1 MERQIFFAEKPQ
13 PMDWGKKKI
22 VPLNINEEPYIEDGK
37 KKTGYRA
44 DLVKKVDEPLTVDNI
59 VLAATNEE
67 FGEDAQK
74 RIMLKF
80 SKQGDAEVEKYK
92 AFVAEVTQ
100 AALAAGYVYATEDN
114 KSE

>member
-13 PMDWGKKKI
+13 TMSWGDKKI
-22 VPLNINEEPYIEDGK
+22 IPLNITEVSYIEDGK
-37 KKTGYRA
+37 VRNGYRA
-44 DLVKKVDEPLTVDNI
+44 DLVRKVEEPVTIDTI

-67 FGEDAQK
+67 FDEDVQK

-80 SKQGDAEVEKYK
+80 AKQGDAEVEKYK

-100 AALAAGYVYATEDN
+100 TALDAGYV
-114 KSE
+114 

>member
-1 MERQIFFAEKPQ
+1 M
-13 PMDWGKKKI
+13 
-22 VPLNINEEPYIEDGK
+22 
-37 KKTGYRA
+37 
-44 DLVKKVDEPLTVDNI
+44 
-59 VLAATNEE
+59 LAATNEE

-80 SKQGDAEVEKYK
+80 AKQGDAEVEKYK

>member
-74 RIMLKF
+74 
-80 SKQGDAEVEKYK
+80 QGDAEVEKYK